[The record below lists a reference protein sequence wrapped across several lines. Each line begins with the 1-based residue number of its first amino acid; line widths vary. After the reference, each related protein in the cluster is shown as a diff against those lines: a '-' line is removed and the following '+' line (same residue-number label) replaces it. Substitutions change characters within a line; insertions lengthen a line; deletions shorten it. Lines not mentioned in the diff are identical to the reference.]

1 MRIDFIY
8 LQIKK
13 TFFFFPEFRH
23 QNWVCAYRRRNENDI
38 KVEKKLHL
46 NCTAIPPGPD
56 LIPGRCYIGFGP
68 VSHWLRDIGFGP
80 VSQMPEAGCTNAR
93 GQYHKCLRPVA
104 RMPEAGITLSPG
116 RYHVA
121 FGPVS
126 WPRLDHAGPGGM
138 AVQFRCSRFSIFIS
152 VCGFLRY
159 ADTRKTICNNQKNDF
174 RKEKK

>member
-1 MRIDFIY
+1 MCTDARG
-8 LQIKK
+8 
-13 TFFFFPEFRH
+13 R
-23 QNWVCAYRRRNENDI
+23 
-38 KVEKKLHL
+38 LHE
-46 NCTAIPPGPD
+46 CP
-56 LIPGRCYIGFGP
+56 R
-68 VSHWLRDIGFGP
+68 P

-159 ADTRKTICNNQKNDF
+159 ADTRKTICNNPKNDF
-174 RKEKK
+174 RKEKKKQNGIVLKNIYLATKIFSSHEWQQQMVQSIHFIAFCNV